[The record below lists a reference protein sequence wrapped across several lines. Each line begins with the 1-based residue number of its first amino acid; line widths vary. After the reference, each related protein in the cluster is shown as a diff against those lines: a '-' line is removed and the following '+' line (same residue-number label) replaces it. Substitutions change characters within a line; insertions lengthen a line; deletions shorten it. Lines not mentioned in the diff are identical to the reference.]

1 MYYNIMSY
9 QFYLYYNSINKPFT
23 ILKENKSKTK
33 FTLKQNNYKFKVDL
47 EKIQCTM
54 CPDKMNCQVKK
65 CFHIYE
71 LFSKYFQIS
80 NELLPFLWV
89 NDNHLNAINNQPLD
103 IQDKDL
109 ECPICLESTDIIK
122 TPNKKIIHC
131 LECNKYYHRKCINKT
146 KKSECPNCLSQII
159 I

>member
-1 MYYNIMSY
+1 MSY

-47 EKIQCTM
+47 KKIQCTM
-54 CPDKMNCQVKK
+54 CPNKMNCQVKK

-109 ECPICLESTDIIK
+109 ECPICLESTDIIN
-122 TPNKKIIHC
+122 TPNKKITHC
-131 LECNKYYHRKCINKT
+131 LECNKYYHQKCINKT
-146 KKSECPNCLSQII
+146 KKSVCPNCLSQII